1 MTSASLMRKVRYL
14 QEQGVENEVL
24 DPYYTLISYFN
35 SKRELGGAYGTYA
48 DTVPDYFNTIYH
60 TIENRETYDLEV
72 NDD

>member
-1 MTSASLMRKVRYL
+1 
-14 QEQGVENEVL
+14 
-24 DPYYTLISYFN
+24 
-35 SKRELGGAYGTYA
+35 LGGAYGTYA